1 MVKKLLGNYFKRYTP
16 PLAAAGIKGM
26 RIQLGFGSA
35 LGFAL
40 NNLFNFRYFD
50 LVTAQSRNLVK

>member
-35 LGFAL
+35 LGLTLNEVRLLRKAKTLAL
-40 NNLFNFRYFD
+40 GSPK
-50 LVTAQSRNLVK
+50 A

>member
-16 PLAAAGIKGM
+16 PLAAAGIKVM

-35 LGFAL
+35 LGLTL
-40 NNLFNFRYFD
+40 NE
-50 LVTAQSRNLVK
+50 V

>member
-35 LGFAL
+35 LGLTLNEVWLLRKAKTLAL
-40 NNLFNFRYFD
+40 GSPK
-50 LVTAQSRNLVK
+50 A